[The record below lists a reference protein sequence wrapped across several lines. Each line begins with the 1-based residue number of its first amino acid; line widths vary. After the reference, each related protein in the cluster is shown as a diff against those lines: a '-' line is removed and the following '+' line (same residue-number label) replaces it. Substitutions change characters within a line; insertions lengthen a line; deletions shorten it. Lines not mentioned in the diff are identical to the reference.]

1 MRFAGFTISAAQ
13 RQQWPASLCSKCLLA
28 TSGAILTLLPFA
40 VQCVRKTLFNR
51 VRQRIEERLFLAKPT
66 FCSHLIDIHSHA
78 ADIAAVK
85 MAYCNPNHLYQLEEY
100 ADLQLATREQKAK
113 PALEAIAEK
122 IQQVGGLC
130 KVAGCAGRIARHAGW
145 PAAWCCC

>member
-1 MRFAGFTISAAQ
+1 MTGSSAPLSYAQPPAGN
-13 RQQWPASLCSKCLLA
+13 LHD
-28 TSGAILTLLPFA
+28 ILKLLPFT

-85 MAYCNPNHLYQLEEY
+85 MSYCNPNHLYQLEEY

-130 KVAGCAGRIARHAGW
+130 EVAGWARRIAQHAGW
-145 PAAWCCC
+145 PAA